1 MVSNPTLKSSK
12 SMSCLPSVL
21 GCLPLVVAAVAVAA
35 QPAAAQEV
43 PVPETFTATTVNI
56 DPAEEGLRFSVLRW
70 SGEADRQAVVDV
82 LTSPEAEAGGTDGEL
97 ADLLELPS
105 LGHLWLDSSSVGYS
119 LKYARRVPLAGGGE
133 NVTFVTGRRVGT
145 FGRAS
150 WMPDGAAA
158 DTPTRPFTVIE
169 LRIDHMNEGEGKLS
183 AAADISIDTNRSL
196 VGLQDYAAAPVVLES
211 VTRQPLPYWAR

>member
-1 MVSNPTLKSSK
+1 MVSNLTMKPTSFLQ
-12 SMSCLPSVL
+12 SVL
-21 GCLPLVVAAVAVAA
+21 GCLPFVVAAVAVAA
-35 QPAAAQEV
+35 SPAAAQEI

-56 DPAEEGLRFSVLRW
+56 DPAAEGLRFSVLRW
-70 SGEADRQAVVDV
+70 SAEADRQAVVDV
-82 LTSPEAEAGGTDGEL
+82 LTSTAAEAGGTDGEL

-119 LKYARRVPLAGGGE
+119 LKYARRVSLAGGGE
-133 NVTFVTGRRVGT
+133 NLTFVTGRRVGT

-150 WMPDGAAA
+150 WMPDGAPADAA
-158 DTPTRPFTVIE
+158 TRPFTVIE

-183 AAADISIDTNRSL
+183 AAAEIAIDANRGL
-196 VGLQDYAAAPVVLES
+196 VALQDYAAAPVVLES

>member
-1 MVSNPTLKSSK
+1 MVSNLTIKSTSF
-12 SMSCLPSVL
+12 LQSVL
-21 GCLPLVVAAVAVAA
+21 GCLPFVVAAVAVAV

-56 DPAEEGLRFSVLRW
+56 DPDEEDLRFSVLRW
-70 SGEADRQAVVDV
+70 STEADRQAVVDV
-82 LTSPEAEAGGTDGEL
+82 LTSSEAAAGGTDGEL

-105 LGHLWLDSSSVGYS
+105 LGHLWLGSSSVGYS

-133 NVTFVTGRRVGT
+133 NLTFVTGRRVGT

-150 WMPDGAAA
+150 WMPDGAPA
-158 DTPTRPFTVIE
+158 DAPTRPFTVIE

-183 AAADISIDTNRSL
+183 AAAEIAIDTNRSL
-196 VGLQDYAAAPVVLES
+196 VALDDYAAAPVVLES

>member
-1 MVSNPTLKSSK
+1 MVSNLTMKSTSY
-12 SMSCLPSVL
+12 LQSVL
-21 GCLPLVVAAVAVAA
+21 GCLPFVVAAVAVAA

-56 DPAEEGLRFSVLRW
+56 DPAEEDLRFSVLRW
-70 SGEADRQAVVDV
+70 STEADRVAVVDV
-82 LTSPEAEAGGTDGEL
+82 LTSPAAEAGGTDGEL

-105 LGHLWLDSSSVGYS
+105 LGHLWLGSSSVGYS

-133 NVTFVTGRRVGT
+133 NLTFVTGRRVGT
-145 FGRAS
+145 FGRAA
-150 WMPDGAAA
+150 WMPDRAPA
-158 DTPTRPFTVIE
+158 DAPTRPFTVIE

-183 AAADISIDTNRSL
+183 AAAEIAIDTNRSL
-196 VGLQDYAAAPVVLES
+196 VALDDYAAAPVVLES

>member
-1 MVSNPTLKSSK
+1 MVSHLTVKSTSR
-12 SMSCLPSVL
+12 MHAVL
-21 GCLPLVVAAVAVAA
+21 GYLPFVLAAVAFAV

-56 DPAEEGLRFSVLRW
+56 DPAEEDLRFSVLRW
-70 SGEADRQAVVDV
+70 SAEADRQAVVDV
-82 LTSPEAEAGGTDGEL
+82 LTSPEAEAGGTEGEL
-97 ADLLELPS
+97 ADLLALPS
-105 LGHLWLDSSSVGYS
+105 LGHLWLGSSSVGYS
-119 LKYARRVPLAGGGE
+119 LKYARRVSLAGGGE

-183 AAADISIDTNRSL
+183 AAAEIAIDTSRNL
-196 VGLQDYAAAPVVLES
+196 VALADYAAAPVVLES

>member
-1 MVSNPTLKSSK
+1 MVSNPTMKSTSYLQ
-12 SMSCLPSVL
+12 SLLL
-21 GCLPLVVAAVAVAA
+21 GCLPFVVAAVAVAA

-43 PVPETFTATTVNI
+43 PVPETFTATTGNI
-56 DPAEEGLRFSVLRW
+56 DPAEEDLRFSVLRW
-70 SGEADRQAVVDV
+70 STEADRQAVVDV

-105 LGHLWLDSSSVGYS
+105 LGHLWLGSSSVGYS
-119 LKYARRVPLAGGGE
+119 LKYARRVALAGGGE

-158 DTPTRPFTVIE
+158 DTSTRPFTVIE

-183 AAADISIDTNRSL
+183 AAAEIAIDTNRSL
-196 VGLQDYAAAPVVLES
+196 VALQDYAAAPVVLES

>member
-1 MVSNPTLKSSK
+1 MVSNLTLKSTSF
-12 SMSCLPSVL
+12 LPSVL
-21 GCLPLVVAAVAVAA
+21 GYLPFVVAAVAVAA

-43 PVPETFTATTVNI
+43 PVPEMFTATTVNI

-70 SGEADRQAVVDV
+70 SSEADREAVVDV
-82 LTSPEAEAGGTDGEL
+82 LTSAAAEAGGTDGEL

-119 LKYARRVPLAGGGE
+119 LKYARRVSLAGGGE
-133 NVTFVTGRRVGT
+133 NLTFVTGRRVGT

-150 WMPDGAAA
+150 WMPDGAPADAA
-158 DTPTRPFTVIE
+158 TRPFTVIE

-183 AAADISIDTNRSL
+183 AAAEVAVDANRSL
-196 VGLQDYAAAPVVLES
+196 VALQDYAAAPVVLES

>member
-1 MVSNPTLKSSK
+1 MVSNLMKPTSFLQ
-12 SMSCLPSVL
+12 SVL
-21 GCLPLVVAAVAVAA
+21 GCLPFVVAAVAVAA
-35 QPAAAQEV
+35 PPAAAQEV

-70 SGEADRQAVVDV
+70 STEADRQAVVDV
-82 LTSPEAEAGGTDGEL
+82 LTSSAAAAGGTDGEL
-97 ADLLELPS
+97 AVLLELPS

-133 NVTFVTGRRVGT
+133 NLTFVTGRRVGT

-150 WMPDGAAA
+150 WMPDGAPADAA
-158 DTPTRPFTVIE
+158 TRPFTVIE

-183 AAADISIDTNRSL
+183 AAAEIAIDANRSM
-196 VGLQDYAAAPVVLES
+196 VALQDYAAAPVVLES